1 MIKLQV
7 TRVGTHLADRAHARA
22 ATQQVVRRHEL
33 DWLRSFAVFGL
44 IPFHAAIV
52 FTTGSGDYVKNS
64 ETSQAIDTLVSFIAP
79 WGMPLIFL
87 VGGASACFALRSR
100 RPRAYVTERLSRL
113 VVPFIF
119 GMLVIVPLQM
129 YIGQVYRLGRAPPF
143 IPFYAGHVVEL
154 LRIPTG
160 AVPQNSADWIGHLW
174 FIPIL
179 VVFALLAMPFDWL
192 LHRHYSKRA
201 LAALTM
207 RHTSLGYLLL
217 FGLPLGV
224 ALLLFQASASWTPAL
239 RPLANWSLF
248 AMFLFFFLSGYLI
261 YNDLAFTRRMRTAA
275 PYALVMAI
283 VSLAA
288 LEAVDRT
295 HSAPSAAFT
304 PPFVLYC
311 FLRGYVS
318 WFWVAALLGY
328 GMRFLAFSPRWLPY
342 ITEAAYPAYIIHM
355 PILSLIALSVV
366 GWQAPLVIK
375 LVIIII
381 TTFAVVL
388 CVYDLAIKRI
398 PALRFL
404 FGLKALRHRAPLDT
418 PLLDISPQIL
428 QTPSGSALFP
438 VRQTP

>member
-1 MIKLQV
+1 MQATSLSYCVSQRALCRRIAL
-7 TRVGTHLADRAHARA
+7 TGLA
-22 ATQQVVRRHEL
+22 T
-33 DWLRSFAVFGL
+33 
-44 IPFHAAIV
+44 
-52 FTTGSGDYVKNS
+52 SG
-64 ETSQAIDTLVSFIAP
+64 
-79 WGMPLIFL
+79 
-87 VGGASACFALRSR
+87 
-100 RPRAYVTERLSRL
+100 LSRSSSSSRYSL
-113 VVPFIF
+113 CRS
-119 GMLVIVPLQM
+119 
-129 YIGQVYRLGRAPPF
+129 IGSSTATT
-143 IPFYAGHVVEL
+143 A
-154 LRIPTG
+154 
-160 AVPQNSADWIGHLW
+160 
-174 FIPIL
+174 
-179 VVFALLAMPFDWL
+179 
-192 LHRHYSKRA
+192 KRA

-248 AMFLFFFLSGYLI
+248 AMFLFFFLSGYMI

-342 ITEAAYPAYIIHM
+342 ITEAAYPAYIIHL
-355 PILSLIALSVV
+355 PILSLIALFVV

-381 TTFAVVL
+381 ATFAVVL

-404 FGLKALRHRAPLDT
+404 FGLKPLRHRRAP
-418 PLLDISPQIL
+418 
-428 QTPSGSALFP
+428 
-438 VRQTP
+438 